1 MIYLMVVHCEGILM
15 EVIYA
20 NIKPYVEVERNKSN
34 FGIFP
39 EVFEFADLFCYD
51 STTNY
56 YKYNRTLSFKKEVSS
71 ITHLKELLDSN
82 SNYTESATP
91 LENITSEKAL
101 WFPILEVI
109 DVHSYK
115 HIKRRNLTMFSLQYF
130 EKVAVIASEKRIH
143 LLEKVYIG
151 LSHCTSAA
159 LLAVAGCI
167 IFALLIWARERFHS
181 DYFKGK
187 RFVKG
192 FGTAVWLSVVT
203 IGTVGYGDIT
213 PKTLIGRLVALV
225 FMAFGIVFSSV
236 MTATISENVFSNS
249 FELHGQSVTAIYK
262 SPEHNLALNDY
273 RANYVKACTVEEII
287 ENLRHGKATFAL
299 LNADIA
305 SYYQEKFQSSDASDD
320 QYVFISSLDVKM
332 PVQFLVNTNNPAV
345 KMYMDCLQKH
355 WDKILPIIL
364 SKYKKHLQ
372 YQTLYHIPT
381 RMLFVKYPIL
391 FYVTCGLAFF
401 IFVGITYDVYGVISL
416 ERKKTVR
423 GKYPFE

>member
-1 MIYLMVVHCEGILM
+1 M
-15 EVIYA
+15 
-20 NIKPYVEVERNKSN
+20 
-34 FGIFP
+34 
-39 EVFEFADLFCYD
+39 
-51 STTNY
+51 
-56 YKYNRTLSFKKEVSS
+56 
-71 ITHLKELLDSN
+71 
-82 SNYTESATP
+82 
-91 LENITSEKAL
+91 
-101 WFPILEVI
+101 
-109 DVHSYK
+109 
-115 HIKRRNLTMFSLQYF
+115 
-130 EKVAVIASEKRIH
+130 
-143 LLEKVYIG
+143 
-151 LSHCTSAA
+151 
-159 LLAVAGCI
+159 AVAGCI

-249 FELHGQSVTAIYK
+249 FELHGQSITAIYK

-332 PVQFLVNTNNPAV
+332 PV
-345 KMYMDCLQKH
+345 
-355 WDKILPIIL
+355 
-364 SKYKKHLQ
+364 
-372 YQTLYHIPT
+372 
-381 RMLFVKYPIL
+381 
-391 FYVTCGLAFF
+391 
-401 IFVGITYDVYGVISL
+401 
-416 ERKKTVR
+416 
-423 GKYPFE
+423 

>member
-1 MIYLMVVHCEGILM
+1 M
-15 EVIYA
+15 
-20 NIKPYVEVERNKSN
+20 
-34 FGIFP
+34 
-39 EVFEFADLFCYD
+39 
-51 STTNY
+51 
-56 YKYNRTLSFKKEVSS
+56 
-71 ITHLKELLDSN
+71 
-82 SNYTESATP
+82 
-91 LENITSEKAL
+91 
-101 WFPILEVI
+101 
-109 DVHSYK
+109 
-115 HIKRRNLTMFSLQYF
+115 
-130 EKVAVIASEKRIH
+130 
-143 LLEKVYIG
+143 
-151 LSHCTSAA
+151 
-159 LLAVAGCI
+159 
-167 IFALLIWARERFHS
+167 
-181 DYFKGK
+181 
-187 RFVKG
+187 
-192 FGTAVWLSVVT
+192 VT